1 MTALVQHRSAAI
13 ARLAGLTLAYYLAG
27 RLGLSLAYLNA
38 SASPIWPPTGIA
50 IAALVLFGR
59 DLWPAVA
66 AGAFLVN
73 LSTSGTL
80 WVAAV
85 IAAGNTCEALLGVY
99 LVERFAGGS
108 QAFQRSRDV
117 FFFVVGAAVIAPVVS
132 ATHGV

>member
-1 MTALVQHRSAAI
+1 MTARVQGRSAAI
-13 ARLAGLTLAYYLAG
+13 VRLAALPLAYYVAG

-80 WVAAV
+80 WLAAV
-85 IAAGNTCEALLGVY
+85 IAAGNTCEAILGVY

-108 QAFQRSRDV
+108 QA
-117 FFFVVGAAVIAPVVS
+117 
-132 ATHGV
+132 